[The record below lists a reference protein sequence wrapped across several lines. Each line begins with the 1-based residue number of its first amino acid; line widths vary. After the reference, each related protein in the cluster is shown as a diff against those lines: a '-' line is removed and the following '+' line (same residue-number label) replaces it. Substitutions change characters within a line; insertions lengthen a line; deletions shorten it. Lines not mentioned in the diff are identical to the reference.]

1 MSSRVIAAIGAVIF
15 LSGMFGGIIF
25 ERLNVNLSN
34 QNDQDFSIEV
44 DNSNGTNFYSLIE
57 IDEGDNDEEKQVTW
71 ALHEFKFSSSGGS
84 DAITWDFGDGTTAS
98 GSSVSHNY
106 DTSGIFVVVA
116 TSISDDNIETAS
128 IQITVNRD
136 SFAEVDNME
145 CSCAPTGK
153 DTVIDLVATNGMQSI
168 QGFVK
173 VEHDGSSESCTLR
186 NPLQECHVRVI
197 LQRTD
202 LGGVVSEEILF
213 DDTFR
218 SNEKIIDFELSE
230 LEFSQGENVQIRLET
245 DQIRDWHK
253 PTAEWSVAIPN

>member
-34 QNDQDFSIEV
+34 QSEQDFSIEV

-71 ALHEFKFSSSGGS
+71 ALHEFKFSSSGGG

-98 GSSVSHNY
+98 GSSISHNY
-106 DTSGIFVVVA
+106 GTSGIFVVVA
-116 TSISDDNIETAS
+116 TSISAGNIETAS

-202 LGGVVSEEILF
+202 LGVIVSEETLF

-218 SNEKIIDFELSE
+218 SDEKIIDFELSE
-230 LEFSQGENVQIRLET
+230 LEFSQGENIQIRLET

-253 PTAEWSVAIPN
+253 PTAEWSVVIPN